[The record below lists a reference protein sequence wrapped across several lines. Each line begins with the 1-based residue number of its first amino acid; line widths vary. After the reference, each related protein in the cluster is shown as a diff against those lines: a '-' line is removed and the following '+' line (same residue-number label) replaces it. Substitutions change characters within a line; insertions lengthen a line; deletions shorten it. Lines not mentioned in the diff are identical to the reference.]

1 MGAYSEYIAFME
13 KYRDELTEVLKN
25 ERAKRMALLE
35 SDMAR
40 LENVISNQQAHTM
53 KLRSL
58 EDKRIHLQ
66 EALSPGAVTAQ
77 ELLAAMGEGEDKNR
91 LTALVRE
98 VIELTESIKEQNRQ
112 ALDLAQTNLK
122 ILETVLPKDGFN
134 QEKNIYGPSGGRR
147 DTGTSGKTFAG
158 EV

>member
-13 KYRDELTEVLKN
+13 KYRDELTEVEKN
-25 ERAKRMALLE
+25 ERAKRQALLE
-35 SDMAR
+35 SDMAK
-40 LENVISNQQAHTM
+40 LETIISTQQAQTM

-58 EDKRIHLQ
+58 EDKRIQLQ
-66 EALSPGAVTAQ
+66 EALSPETLTAR
-77 ELLAAMGEGEDKNR
+77 EFLAGMDEGEDKRR

-98 VIELTESIKEQNRQ
+98 ITALTESIKEQNKQ
-112 ALDLAQTNLK
+112 ALELAQTNFK
-122 ILETVLPKDGFN
+122 ILETVLQKDSFN
-134 QEKNIYGPSGGRR
+134 QEKNVYGPSGGRR